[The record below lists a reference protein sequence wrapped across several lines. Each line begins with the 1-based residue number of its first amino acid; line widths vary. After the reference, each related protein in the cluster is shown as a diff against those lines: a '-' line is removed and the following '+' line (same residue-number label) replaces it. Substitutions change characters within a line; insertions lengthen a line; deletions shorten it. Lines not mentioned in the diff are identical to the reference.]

1 MEALFERPSVVGA
14 FSGDAIDDSA
24 LPDQHHLRALEVARQ
39 ESPIG
44 KIREGRS
51 IDAEIGSG
59 QGLIVR
65 VAHEVIVPRPWDQD
79 RAVGRREAKRRRGRS
94 NRRAA
99 DASDRPRTGEARHP
113 ASA

>member
-1 MEALFERPSVVGA
+1 MEALLERPPVVGA
-14 FSGDAIDDSA
+14 FSGDAVDDSA

-39 ESPIG
+39 ESPVG

-65 VAHEVIVPRPWDQD
+65 VAHVVNCTASLGPSWD
-79 RAVGRREAKRRRGRS
+79 RLS
-94 NRRAA
+94 RRAA
-99 DASDRPRTGEARHP
+99 RSQE
-113 ASA
+113 